1 MRRSVENAVTDLIVM
16 LNVWNAITTYAQ
28 DVVVK
33 NAILKAYWLWG
44 VESNHHVVRQRINS
58 TPRLPIPP
66 PQII

>member
-33 NAILKAYWLWG
+33 DAILKAYWLWG

-58 TPRLPIPP
+58 TPRLLIPP

>member
-33 NAILKAYWLWG
+33 DAILKAYWLWG

>member
-1 MRRSVENAVTDLIVM
+1 MRRSVENAVTDLIAM

-33 NAILKAYWLWG
+33 DAILKAYWLWG

>member
-1 MRRSVENAVTDLIVM
+1 MRKNAGNAVINLIVM
-16 LNVWNAITTYAQ
+16 PNVWNVITIYAQ

-58 TPRLPIPP
+58 TPRLPFPP

>member
-33 NAILKAYWLWG
+33 DVILKAYWLWG

>member
-1 MRRSVENAVTDLIVM
+1 MRRSVENAVTDLSVM

-33 NAILKAYWLWG
+33 DAILKAYWLWG